1 MANHTKT
8 ITLTEVQQKILSN
21 DNYNDTDNKGIDD
34 WVQEAVDGK
43 VNNAWKRFQNEWTTK
58 LMNDSSFTDPIPSN
72 QTDFV
77 NLVTARSDYKNRKK
91 RDDDNASSLGTP
103 V

>member
-21 DNYNDTDNKGIDD
+21 DIYNDTDNKGIDD

-77 NLVTARSDYKNRKK
+77 ALVTARSDYKTRKQ
-91 RDDDNASSLGTP
+91 RDDA
-103 V
+103 